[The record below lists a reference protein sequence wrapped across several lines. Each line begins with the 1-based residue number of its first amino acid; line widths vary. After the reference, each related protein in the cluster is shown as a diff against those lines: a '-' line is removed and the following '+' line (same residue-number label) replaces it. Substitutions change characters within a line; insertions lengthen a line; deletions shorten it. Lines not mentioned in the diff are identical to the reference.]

1 MVRVL
6 EGIVPLLARAAV
18 DLAVMDFSMATLLR
32 GQAEGKALGPNPA
45 FMDPRPVGV
54 TDLNLGRIPGQ
65 SPSVASSGKR
75 LSQRRA
81 ETHLSAYG
89 GDQAMDWV
97 MDCVRFYADTVAN
110 ADFHFEK
117 PKKLTEIND
126 PAEPSEPVAPPAGLA
141 TLFENPNPYQ
151 DYIELMELLVIDL
164 LLVGNSYWLKWRTNE
179 KGQPL
184 ALYRLAPPYVEI
196 DTTPWGPGGYIYQI
210 PNAEK
215 LAFDA
220 EDVIHLRLANPD
232 PKNPYFGLGIIQGAG
247 RAADL
252 DLSLT
257 DSQASYFDH
266 RALPSVAVE
275 SDRRVPKDVFNKMRK
290 QLRARAAGPKNAGEL
305 LVLESGLKLSSIA
318 PNAGDAGFA
327 PLSKMSRDRIF
338 ALFRLHPKMLGIAD
352 ETGNETVAEAQKQWD
367 TKTARPFMN
376 KVQRKITMELVE
388 LWTLAYKIDY
398 EAEMTPEEQAQ
409 HAGMVGEIPGVEV
422 DEVRKA
428 GKLGAHKDSEIGS
441 TTLNLPGEEAG
452 TGAPGDP
459 TRNGHPDRGLPGEAG
474 RPPNP
479 ENTRAFP
486 RGTNKLPRTAKARKS
501 AGKAIDVDD
510 ALSRLDALIAEQKSV
525 PSPETVDDP
534 LRGKREPAVD
544 ASTAEFRG
552 ELAKAARVLER
563 DLLDKAEGKAVSD
576 VVSKLRNA
584 EGWKEFEAIA
594 TKAYEQALLKV
605 MSAAAI
611 HHDELGL
618 KPAGEVN
625 YEQLIDALVKRSD
638 SGVKAITATLKDR
651 VSAAAK
657 GARANKEDITAAIQ
671 QVVSDWVEGQAHTV
685 ALTEATRGYNETTL
699 DVAEKAGSTHVL
711 VSDGDEDDQPCIEA
725 NGQTWTIE
733 KARANIMQH
742 PRCRRAFIPIT

>member
-1 MVRVL
+1 M
-6 EGIVPLLARAAV
+6 
-18 DLAVMDFSMATLLR
+18 SNLLR
-32 GQAEGKALGPNPA
+32 AHAQGKALGPNPA
-45 FMDPRPVGV
+45 FMDPRGYGV
-54 TDLNLGRIPGQ
+54 TDLNIGRIPGQ
-65 SPSVASSGKR
+65 SPSVDSHGKR

-81 ETHLSAYG
+81 ETHLSSYG

-117 PKKLTEIND
+117 PVPLGSIKEKGD
-126 PAEPSEPVAPPAGLA
+126 PLEPPTDLQNLIAQ
-141 TLFENPNPYQ
+141 PNPYQ

-164 LLVGNSYWLKWRTNE
+164 LLVGNSYWLKWRTND

-215 LAFDA
+215 LQFEP

-232 PKNPYFGLGIIQGAG
+232 PKNPYFGMGIIQGAG

-257 DSQASYFDH
+257 DSQSSYFEK
-266 RALPSVAVE
+266 RGLPSVAVE

-290 QLRARAAGPKNAGEL
+290 QLAARVGGPRNAGEL

-338 ALFRLHPKMLGIAD
+338 ALFRMNPKMLGITD
-352 ETGNETVAEAQKQWD
+352 ESGNENVAEAQKQWD
-367 TKTARPFMN
+367 TKTGRPFMN
-376 KVQRKITMELVE
+376 KLQRKISKELIE
-388 LWTLAYKIDY
+388 LWELAYVIDY

-428 GKLGAHKDSEIGS
+428 GKLGDHQDGTIGS
-441 TTLNLPGEEAG
+441 MTLNLPGAEGG
-452 TGAPGDP
+452 TGEGGDS
-459 TRNGHPDRGLPGEAG
+459 TRKGFPDRGLPGESG

-486 RGTNKLPRTAKARKS
+486 RGGAPLPKGSRVQKGKALETHEEKMQRKGWTGYASGKPSPVSLESAIARLDELAAKA
-501 AGKAIDVDD
+501 
-510 ALSRLDALIAEQKSV
+510 V

-534 LRGKREPAVD
+534 LADKREPAVD
-544 ASTAEFRG
+544 SAVGEFHG
-552 ELAKAARVLER
+552 ELSKAAKSLER
-563 DLLDKAEGKAVSD
+563 ELLNAADGKAVSD
-576 VVSKLRNA
+576 VVAKLRNSS
-584 EGWKEFEAIA
+584 GWKAFEEVA
-594 TKAYEQALLKV
+594 KRAYEEALLKV

-618 KPAGEVN
+618 KPAGEVD
-625 YEQLIDALVKRSD
+625 YEALIDSLVGRQD
-638 SGVKAITATLKDR
+638 SGVKAITKTLKDR
-651 VSAAAK
+651 VATAAK
-657 GARANKEDITAAIQ
+657 EARANKEDVSAAVSAAIE
-671 QVVSDWVEGQAHTV
+671 DWISGQAHTV
-685 ALTEATRGYNETTL
+685 AVTEATRGYNESTL
-699 DVAEKAGSTHVL
+699 DVAEKAGATHVL
-711 VSDGDEDDQPCIEA
+711 VSDGQDDDQPCIEA
-725 NGQTWTIE
+725 NGQTWTIAH
-733 KARANIMQH
+733 ARANIIEH
-742 PRCRRAFIPIT
+742 PNCRRAFIPIT